1 MRNFIKTLPLLANVR
16 KRLNNLNERTEW
28 VKKQLELLPPGSLIL
43 DAGCGS
49 QQFRKYCQHLNYKA
63 QDFGQYI
70 ADEKKMLGAESG
82 GLGSDGGYVYGEL
95 DYTGDI
101 WHVPEKDSMF
111 DAILCTEVFEH
122 IPYPNETIAEFNR
135 LLKPGGKLIL
145 TAPSNC
151 LRHMDPY
158 FYYSGFS
165 DRWYDRILNKNNF
178 ILKEIIAVGDYY
190 SWMSVEI
197 ARTAMTHSLF
207 TKILLFPAF
216 LFYYNMKKTEVSVST
231 LCGGYHVVAIKNKK
245 SISACNS
252 G

>member
-1 MRNFIKTLPLLANVR
+1 MKNFIKKIPIVSKVR
-16 KRLNNLNERTEW
+16 KRLDNLNERAEW
-28 VKKQLELLPPGSLIL
+28 VKRQLELIPSGSLLL

-49 QQFRKYCQHLNYKA
+49 QQFRKFCKHLDYKA

-70 ADEKKMLGAESG
+70 SDEKKMLGAESG
-82 GLGSDGGYVYGEL
+82 GLGADNGYIYGNL

-101 WHVPEKDSMF
+101 WKISEVDSTF

-122 IPYPNETIAEFNR
+122 IPYPNETVAEFSR

-158 FYYSGFS
+158 FFYSGFN
-165 DRWYDRILNKNNF
+165 DRWYEKVLDENNF
-178 ILKEIIAVGDYY
+178 EIKEIVAVGDYY

-197 ARTAMTHSLF
+197 ARTAMTHSFLA
-207 TKILLFPAF
+207 KAILFPAF
-216 LFYYNMKKTEVSVST
+216 LFYFNKKKTDISVST
-231 LCGGYHVVAIKNKK
+231 LCGGYHVVAIRK
-245 SISACNS
+245 
-252 G
+252 

>member
-1 MRNFIKTLPLLANVR
+1 MSSKIKNFL
-16 KRLNNLNERTEW
+16 KRIPIISQVLSRLDNLYERTEW
-28 VKKQLELLPPGSLIL
+28 VKKQIELIPSGSLLL

-49 QQFRKYCQHLNYKA
+49 QQFRKYCKHLNYKA

-70 ADEKKMLGAESG
+70 SDEKKMLGAESG
-82 GLGSDGGYVYGEL
+82 GLGAGEGYQYGRL
-95 DYTGDI
+95 DYTGDVWEI
-101 WHVPEKDSMF
+101 LEDDSTF

-122 IPYPNETIAEFNR
+122 IPYPNETIAEFSR

-165 DRWYDRILNKNNF
+165 DRWYEKVLQENNF
-178 ILKEIIAVGDYY
+178 EIKELDAVGDYY

-197 ARTAMTHSLF
+197 ARTAMTHSIIA
-207 TKILLFPAF
+207 KMILLPAF
-216 LFYYNMKKTEVSVST
+216 LYYYNKNKTDVSVST
-231 LCGGYHVVAIKNKK
+231 LCGGYHVVAVKR
-245 SISACNS
+245 
-252 G
+252 